1 MNQNSVQ
8 LQKGF
13 CYTPACTGLRRIF
26 NVLGCILA
34 IGNSAFDF
42 LYPIKSPYYTKLL
55 YMVTIVALIFRMVVN
70 FGVAQF
76 LYTTWVWNYR
86 PGLSA
91 IGEAKYRE
99 EEAEEA
105 DYETAH

>member
-1 MNQNSVQ
+1 
-8 LQKGF
+8 
-13 CYTPACTGLRRIF
+13 
-26 NVLGCILA
+26 
-34 IGNSAFDF
+34 
-42 LYPIKSPYYTKLL
+42 
-55 YMVTIVALIFRMVVN
+55 MVTIVALIFRMVVN